1 MTQALMKRR
10 GRPKDKALTAR
21 RREEILDVATR
32 IFAQRGYPNTDVQL
46 VADELKVGKGTI
58 YRYFPTKRDLF
69 LAAVDR
75 GMRRLEAQVDAKV
88 EEAKDPLELMS
99 QAVRTYLAFFDSNPE
114 VVELLIQERA
124 EFKDRKKPTYFE
136 HREAT
141 VGDWQE
147 FLRGLVAQGRVRDVP
162 LRRITEV
169 AGDLLYGTVFA
180 NYFASRRASL
190 ETQAED
196 ILDIV
201 FHGIL
206 TEDERVRARE
216 VARPRRGGDGGRV
229 CCVPSRPQRMGPVR

>member
-147 FLRGLVAQGRVRDVP
+147 FLRGL
-162 LRRITEV
+162 EV